1 MKRTGFHPS
10 SFVILEM
17 GTRWNACHY
26 PHLSTAH
33 ISESWAVDRQA
44 SRPKRAWYWPDANGV
59 THTSPGQRPGFMDQK
74 PSQALKARFIIAR
87 QSSRAPNWWRPTL
100 KGEIFEINLAQTLM
114 KQAVGLRR
122 QNNP

>member
-1 MKRTGFHPS
+1 
-10 SFVILEM
+10 
-17 GTRWNACHY
+17 
-26 PHLSTAH
+26 
-33 ISESWAVDRQA
+33 
-44 SRPKRAWYWPDANGV
+44 
-59 THTSPGQRPGFMDQK
+59 MDQK

-100 KGEIFEINLAQTLM
+100 KGEIFEINLWPTLM